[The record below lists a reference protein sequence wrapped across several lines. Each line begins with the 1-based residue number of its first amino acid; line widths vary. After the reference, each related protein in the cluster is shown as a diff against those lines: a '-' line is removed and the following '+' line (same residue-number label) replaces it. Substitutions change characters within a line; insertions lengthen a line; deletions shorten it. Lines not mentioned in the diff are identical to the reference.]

1 MGLMNISTPTYRI
14 LYNLFALGTLGWLL
28 YFHANTDSPEIYRSN
43 AVTNS
48 IAGICMVGG
57 LAIML
62 ACIAKYFKQLSGLF
76 KESSQSKLQIGGMH
90 KWVRHPLYL
99 GTFLFLIGIALYWPR
114 YSNGLAVFILIA
126 YTVGGTLL
134 EEQKLLL
141 EYGNEYRIYKRRVP
155 MLFPRFSKSR

>member
-1 MGLMNISTPTYRI
+1 MAWMNISNASYRI
-14 LYNLFALGTLGWLL
+14 LYNLFALGTLCWLL
-28 YFHANTDSPEIYRSN
+28 YIHKNTNSPEIYRSN
-43 AVTNS
+43 MFSNFVAAAFMIS
-48 IAGICMVGG
+48 G

-90 KWVRHPLYL
+90 RWVRHPLYS
-99 GTFLFLIGIALYWPR
+99 GTFLFLIGVVLYWPL
-114 YSNGLAVFILIA
+114 YSNAVGVFILIA

-134 EEQKLLL
+134 EEKKLLL
-141 EYGNEYRIYKRRVP
+141 EYGNEYRIYKKRVP